1 MISVELTKH
10 LFTFFPQLEGE
21 EISIEAA
28 RARDI
33 IDALEVRAPGIA
45 FYLCDERGSLRPHVN
60 LFIAGERIVDRQN
73 LTDSVPDG
81 CRVHI
86 MQALSGG

>member
-10 LFTFFPQLEGE
+10 LFTFFPQLEGK
-21 EISIEAA
+21 EIVIEAKS
-28 RARDI
+28 ARDVI
-33 IDALEVRAPGIA
+33 QALEALAPGIA

-60 LFIAGERIVDRQN
+60 IFIAGERIVDRQN
-73 LTDSVPDG
+73 LGDLVQEGS
-81 CRVHI
+81 RVHV

>member
-10 LFTFFPQLEGE
+10 LFSFFPQLEGE
-21 EISIEAA
+21 EISIEAVS
-28 RARDI
+28 ARDVV
-33 IDALEVRAPGIA
+33 DALEERAPGIA

-60 LFIAGERIVDRQN
+60 LFIAGERVVDRQN
-73 LTDSVPDG
+73 LTDVVPDG